1 MPTYEHLCEECKHE
15 WDQVYS
21 MKDSPPTVCPEC
33 KTDGKVKRLIS
44 GGSGRGIVRLTGH
57 ERTAHIASESRKF
70 QKQLATN
77 ENLRANVIG
86 EDKYHQSQLQK
97 SKLDNEL
104 VKIGQDAPKIAK
116 SADKKSSKGKVKRI
130 G

>member
-1 MPTYEHLCEECKHE
+1 
-15 WDQVYS
+15 
-21 MKDSPPTVCPEC
+21 MKVDPPTVCPEC

-77 ENLRANVIG
+77 ENLRANVVG
-86 EDKYHQSQLQK
+86 EEKYHQDQLSK

-104 VKIGQDAPKIAK
+104 IKIGQDAPKPSK
-116 SADKKSSKGKVKRI
+116 SAPSKKPSKGKVKRI